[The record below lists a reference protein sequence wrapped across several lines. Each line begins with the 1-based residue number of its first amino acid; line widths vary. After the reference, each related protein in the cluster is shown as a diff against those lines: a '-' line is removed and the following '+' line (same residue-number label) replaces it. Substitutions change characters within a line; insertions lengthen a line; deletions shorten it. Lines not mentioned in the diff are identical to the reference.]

1 MLDCDKPDVGEM
13 IECLKEKPVAE
24 LTQTAGNY
32 SVQHILFLHGPIS
45 NGFNVT
51 GRHKYIQSKH
61 DTVFAVIECHS

>member
-32 SVQHILFLHGPIS
+32 SVHYYLHLQPP
-45 NGFNVT
+45 
-51 GRHKYIQSKH
+51 KKL
-61 DTVFAVIECHS
+61 EKP